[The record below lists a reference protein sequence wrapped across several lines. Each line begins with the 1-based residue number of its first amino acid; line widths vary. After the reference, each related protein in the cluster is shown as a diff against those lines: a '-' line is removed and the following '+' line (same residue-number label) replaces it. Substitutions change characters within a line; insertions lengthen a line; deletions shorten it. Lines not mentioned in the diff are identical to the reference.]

1 MADRPGVDVAIDS
14 GTTIRLARIMRSDG
28 RSLTGTVAHGLLRGP
43 IPGEGH
49 PAELGQLV
57 SSLGEAGL
65 DAIVV
70 SPGFLRA
77 NARSLSGRCAPGIV
91 LCLDWTNQFRGAD
104 ELGYAEGRSTLVA
117 SVDDAVRLGADAVMT
132 YLFLGSQDAQIEAA
146 EVERN
151 GRISRRCEELG
162 VVRIIETMARG
173 SRLAADEE
181 RNARYVALHSRIA
194 AEIGCDLVK
203 TEWTGSP
210 ASFSEV
216 VYACPV
222 PVLVAGGPRTD
233 RPEDA
238 VEMARLAVEAGA
250 AGVVFGR
257 NIVQADDP
265 TAVVRA
271 LAELIHGPSA
281 QEASVTSRP

>member
-1 MADRPGVDVAIDS
+1 MTRRSGAAGLDS

-43 IPGEGH
+43 IAHEGE
-49 PAELGQLV
+49 PAELGRVV

-70 SPGFLRA
+70 SPGFLRT
-77 NARSLSGRCAPGIV
+77 NARWLSGRCAPGIV
-91 LCLDWTNQFRGAD
+91 LCLDWTNQFRGVE
-104 ELGYAEGRSTLVA
+104 ELGYEEGRSTLVA

-132 YLFLGSQDAQIEAA
+132 YLFLGSEDAGVEAR

-151 GRISRRCEELG
+151 ARVSRRCEELG

-173 SRLAADEE
+173 SRLSVDEE
-181 RNARYVALHSRIA
+181 RAARHVALHSRVA

-203 TEWTGSP
+203 TEWTGSR

-216 VYACPV
+216 VDACPV
-222 PVLVAGGPRTD
+222 PILVAGGPRTD
-233 RPEDA
+233 RPGDA

-250 AGVVFGR
+250 AGVVYGR
-257 NIVQADDP
+257 NIVQAKDP
-265 TAVVRA
+265 VSVVRG
-271 LAELIHGPSA
+271 LADVIHVANGQGDTNA
-281 QEASVTSRP
+281 KD